1 MPGQTVAWLRK
12 LNVIIRAFIMHLLH
26 LQSLVQTLRA
36 GLKSRGNAFSD
47 AGKSWRTGGFR
58 RIVTAVVLVL
68 TMALPAVADKAK
80 SLYDKGTDAEARQNW
95 EQAYELYK
103 QAYDLKPKELRYR
116 TAFER
121 SRFQAAAAHVHRGQQ
136 LRESGDLSKALAEFM
151 RAAQIDPSSDVAR
164 QEIQR
169 TQEMDKSQGP
179 RSAAPSRMTDLGRI
193 AAEAEAPPELKPISN
208 VPITMRMNE
217 DSKNVYTA
225 IGKLAGINVLFDPDY
240 VSRRITIDLNNV
252 SLYQA
257 LEVVA
262 LQSKTFWRPVTP
274 NTIIVASDT
283 KAKRTEVEPN
293 VVKTFY
299 LSNLAGNTEIQDV
312 VNTLRTVVE
321 ITRVISLPS
330 QNAIVIRG
338 TPDQV
343 SLAEKLVS
351 DLDKARPEVIVD
363 IAVMQVSRDK
373 LKNLGLQPPT
383 TASIQ
388 LQNNV
393 TTTTTTT
400 GTTTG
405 TTTTPAT
412 TSGSTNSVTLNKL
425 ANLTS
430 NDFLVTIPGA
440 TANFLFTDSDTKIIQ
455 NPQIR
460 ALDNQ
465 KATLKIGDRV
475 PVATGSFQPGIGGV
489 GINPLVN
496 TQFQYIDVGVNID
509 VTPNVHTIANEV
521 TLKITMEVSSVSSHV
536 NIGGID
542 QPVIGQRRVEHTIRL
557 REGEV
562 SLMGGMLE
570 EDLLKSVNG
579 YPFLSQVPLLK
590 YLFSNQ
596 NTEKR
601 TNEIVFVLIPHIVRS
616 QEVTEANLRPID
628 VGTAN
633 AIELRRA
640 APKGGNGGSASVAR
654 PVTAQAPATT
664 PAAQPPSAPATP
676 ITTTPA
682 QAAGGQ
688 MNVPPMSTTQP
699 TTIAPATP
707 APSAAQPSMPSGAAI
722 MSFDPPQV
730 APAVGSTFA
739 VNVTVNGAS
748 NLYSMPVQLSY
759 DPKSLQLLNVSN
771 GNFLSRDGQPVV
783 IVHREDGPG
792 LEQVSA
798 TRPPG
803 SGGVSGSGTVFTLT
817 FMAKAAG
824 QSTLSITKAAAR
836 DPQMQPVQV
845 TPGQAMVTVK

>member
-1 MPGQTVAWLRK
+1 
-12 LNVIIRAFIMHLLH
+12 MHLLQR
-26 LQSLVQTLRA
+26 QSLRQTWRA
-36 GLKSRGNAFSD
+36 GLRSHPNARNSGARWGVVRFGRL
-47 AGKSWRTGGFR
+47 A
-58 RIVTAVVLVL
+58 TAFLLVL
-68 TMALPAVADKAK
+68 TLALPAAADKAK
-80 SLYDKGTDAEARQNW
+80 GFYDKGRDAEARQNW
-95 EQAYELYK
+95 EQAYEFYK

-116 TAFER
+116 AAFER
-121 SRFQAAAAHVHRGQQ
+121 SRFQAGASHVHRGQK
-136 LRESGDLSKALAEFM
+136 LRDDGNLQQALVEFM
-151 RAAQIDPSSDVAR
+151 RAAEIDPSSDIAR
-164 QEIQR
+164 QEIRR
-169 TQEMDKSQGP
+169 TQEMDKGKGP
-179 RSAAPSRMTDLGRI
+179 QAAAPSRVTDLGRM
-193 AAEAEAPPELKPISN
+193 AAEAEGPAELKPISA
-208 VPITMRMNE
+208 VPITMRMTE
-217 DSKNVYTA
+217 DTKNVYTA
-225 IGKLAGINVLFDPDY
+225 VGKLAGVNVLFDPDY

-257 LEVVA
+257 LEIVA
-262 LQSKTFWRPVTP
+262 LESKTFWRAVTP
-274 NTIIVASDT
+274 NTIFVATDT
-283 KAKRTEVEPN
+283 KAKRTEIEQN

-299 LSNLAGNTEIQDV
+299 LANLAQTTEIQDV

-321 ITRVISLPS
+321 ITRVISLPT

-343 SLAEKLVS
+343 ALAEKLVT
-351 DLDKARPEVIVD
+351 DLDKARPEVVVD

-373 LKNLGLQPPT
+373 LKNLGLSPPT
-383 TASIQ
+383 SASIQ

-393 TTTTTTT
+393 TPTTTTT
-400 GTTTG
+400 GTTTTT
-405 TTTTPAT
+405 TTTTPT
-412 TSGSTNSVTLNKL
+412 TSGTTGLTLNKL

-460 ALDNQ
+460 ALDGQ

-509 VTPNVHTIANEV
+509 VQPTVHAAHEV

-570 EDLLKSVNG
+570 EDVLKSVNG
-579 YPFLSQVPLLK
+579 YPWLSQVPILK
-590 YLFSNQ
+590 YLFSSQ
-596 NTEKR
+596 NTERR
-601 TNEIVFVLIPHIVRS
+601 TNEIVFVLIPHIIRGQDVND
-616 QEVTEANLRPID
+616 VNLRAIE

-633 AIELRRA
+633 AIGLRRA
-640 APKGGNGGSASVAR
+640 APKPSPNGNGGSASAAR
-654 PVTAQAPATT
+654 PVTAQAPAQPQSATGQNSMMPGAQAA
-664 PAAQPPSAPATP
+664 PAQATP
-676 ITTTPA
+676 IPTQPA
-682 QAAGGQ
+682 QAVPAP
-688 MNVPPMSTTQP
+688 VPPQTGPAATQP
-699 TTIAPATP
+699 PQGT
-707 APSAAQPSMPSGAAI
+707 SGAAI

-730 APAVGSTFA
+730 TPAVGSTFA
-739 VNVTVNGAS
+739 VNVTVSGAN
-748 NLYSMPVQLSY
+748 NLFSVPVQLSY

-771 GNFLSRDGQPVV
+771 GSFLSRDGQPVV

-803 SGGVSGSGTVFTLT
+803 SGGVSGTGTVFTLT
-817 FMAKAAG
+817 FMAKSAG
-824 QSTLSITKAAAR
+824 QSTLAITRAGAR
-836 DPQMQPVQV
+836 DPAMQPVQV

>member
-1 MPGQTVAWLRK
+1 M
-12 LNVIIRAFIMHLLH
+12 
-26 LQSLVQTLRA
+26 RA
-36 GLKSRGNAFSD
+36 GLRSHTGARNSG
-47 AGKSWRTGGFR
+47 AGWG
-58 RIVTAVVLVL
+58 VVRFGRLATTILLVL
-68 TMALPAVADKAK
+68 TLALPAAADKAK
-80 SLYDKGTDAEARQNW
+80 GFYDKGRDAEARQNW
-95 EQAYELYK
+95 EQAYEFYK

-116 TAFER
+116 AAFER
-121 SRFQAAAAHVHRGQQ
+121 SRFQAGASHVHRGQK
-136 LRESGDLSKALAEFM
+136 LRDDGNLQQALVEFM
-151 RAAQIDPSSDVAR
+151 RAAEIDPSSDIAR
-164 QEIQR
+164 QEIRR
-169 TQEMDKSQGP
+169 TQEMDKGKGP
-179 RSAAPSRMTDLGRI
+179 QSAAPSRTTDLGRM
-193 AAEAEAPPELKPISN
+193 AAEAEGPAELKPISA
-208 VPITMRMNE
+208 VPITMRMTE
-217 DSKNVYTA
+217 DTKNVYTA
-225 IGKLAGINVLFDPDY
+225 VGKLAGVNVLFDPDY

-257 LEVVA
+257 LEIVA
-262 LQSKTFWRPVTP
+262 LESKTFWRAVTP
-274 NTIIVASDT
+274 NTIFVAADT
-283 KAKRTEVEPN
+283 KAKRTEIEQN

-299 LSNLAGNTEIQDV
+299 LANLAQTTEIQDV

-321 ITRVISLPS
+321 ITRVISLPT

-343 SLAEKLVS
+343 ALAEKLVT
-351 DLDKARPEVIVD
+351 DLDKARPEVVVD

-373 LKNLGLQPPT
+373 LKNLGLSPPT

-393 TTTTTTT
+393 TPTTTTT

-405 TTTTPAT
+405 TTTTTTPT
-412 TSGSTNSVTLNKL
+412 TSGTTGLTLNKL

-460 ALDNQ
+460 ALDGQ

-509 VTPNVHTIANEV
+509 VQPTVHAAHEV

-570 EDLLKSVNG
+570 EDVLKSVNG
-579 YPFLSQVPLLK
+579 YPWLSQVPILK
-590 YLFSNQ
+590 YLFSSQ
-596 NTEKR
+596 NTERR
-601 TNEIVFVLIPHIVRS
+601 TNEIVFVLIPHIIRGQDVND
-616 QEVTEANLRPID
+616 VNLRAIE

-633 AIELRRA
+633 AIGLRRA
-640 APKGGNGGSASVAR
+640 APKPSPNGNGGSASAPR
-654 PVTAQAPATT
+654 PVTAQAPAQPQSATGQN
-664 PAAQPPSAPATP
+664 PMMPGAQA
-676 ITTTPA
+676 TPA
-682 QAAGGQ
+682 QAT
-688 MNVPPMSTTQP
+688 PMPTQP
-699 TTIAPATP
+699 AQAVP
-707 APSAAQPSMPSGAAI
+707 APVPTQPGPAATQPPQGMSGTAI

-739 VNVTVNGAS
+739 VNVTVSGAS
-748 NLYSMPVQLSY
+748 NLFSVPVQLSY

-771 GNFLSRDGQPVV
+771 GSFLSRDGQPVV

-803 SGGVSGSGTVFTLT
+803 SGGVSGTGTVFTLT
-817 FMAKAAG
+817 FMAKSAG
-824 QSTLSITKAAAR
+824 QSTLAITRAGAR
-836 DPQMQPVQV
+836 DPAMQPVQV

>member
-1 MPGQTVAWLRK
+1 M
-12 LNVIIRAFIMHLLH
+12 
-26 LQSLVQTLRA
+26 RA
-36 GLKSRGNAFSD
+36 GLRSHTGARNSG
-47 AGKSWRTGGFR
+47 AGWG
-58 RIVTAVVLVL
+58 VVRFGRLATTILLVL
-68 TMALPAVADKAK
+68 TLALPAAADKAK
-80 SLYDKGTDAEARQNW
+80 GFYDKGRDAEARQNW
-95 EQAYELYK
+95 EQAYEFYK

-116 TAFER
+116 AAFER
-121 SRFQAAAAHVHRGQQ
+121 SRFQAGASHVHRGQK
-136 LRESGDLSKALAEFM
+136 LRDDGDLQQALVEFM
-151 RAAQIDPSSDVAR
+151 RAAEIDPSSDIAR
-164 QEIQR
+164 QEIRR
-169 TQEMDKSQGP
+169 TQEMDKGKGP
-179 RSAAPSRMTDLGRI
+179 QSAAPSRTTDLGRM
-193 AAEAEAPPELKPISN
+193 AAEAEGPAELKPISA
-208 VPITMRMNE
+208 VPITMRMTE
-217 DSKNVYTA
+217 DTKNVYTA
-225 IGKLAGINVLFDPDY
+225 VGKLAGVNVLFDPDY

-257 LEVVA
+257 LEIVA
-262 LQSKTFWRPVTP
+262 LESKTFWRAVTP
-274 NTIIVASDT
+274 NTIFVAADT
-283 KAKRTEVEPN
+283 KAKRTEIEQN

-299 LSNLAGNTEIQDV
+299 LANLAQTTEIQDV
-312 VNTLRTVVE
+312 VYTLRTVVE
-321 ITRVISLPS
+321 ITRVISLPT

-343 SLAEKLVS
+343 ALAEKLVT
-351 DLDKARPEVIVD
+351 DLDKARPEVVVD

-373 LKNLGLQPPT
+373 LKNLGLSPPT

-393 TTTTTTT
+393 TPTTTTTTT
-400 GTTTG
+400 GTTT
-405 TTTTPAT
+405 TTTPT
-412 TSGSTNSVTLNKL
+412 TSGTTGLTLNKL

-460 ALDNQ
+460 ALDGQ

-509 VTPNVHTIANEV
+509 VQPTVHAAHEV

-570 EDLLKSVNG
+570 EDVLKSVNG
-579 YPFLSQVPLLK
+579 YPWLSQVPILK
-590 YLFSNQ
+590 YLFSSQ
-596 NTEKR
+596 NTERR
-601 TNEIVFVLIPHIVRS
+601 TNEIVFVLIPHIIRGQDVND
-616 QEVTEANLRPID
+616 VNLRAIE

-633 AIELRRA
+633 AIGLRRA
-640 APKGGNGGSASVAR
+640 APKPSPNGNGGSASAPR
-654 PVTAQAPATT
+654 PVTAQAPAQPQSATGQN
-664 PAAQPPSAPATP
+664 PMMPGAQAA
-676 ITTTPA
+676 PA
-682 QAAGGQ
+682 QA
-688 MNVPPMSTTQP
+688 NPMPTQP
-699 TTIAPATP
+699 AQAVP
-707 APSAAQPSMPSGAAI
+707 APVPTQPGPAATQPPQGMSGTAI

-739 VNVTVNGAS
+739 VNVTVSGAS
-748 NLYSMPVQLSY
+748 NLFSVPVQLSY

-771 GNFLSRDGQPVV
+771 GSFLSRDGQPVV

-803 SGGVSGSGTVFTLT
+803 SGGVSGTGTVFTLT
-817 FMAKAAG
+817 FMAKSAG
-824 QSTLSITKAAAR
+824 QSTLAITRAGAR
-836 DPQMQPVQV
+836 DPAMQPVQV

>member
-1 MPGQTVAWLRK
+1 M
-12 LNVIIRAFIMHLLH
+12 
-26 LQSLVQTLRA
+26 
-36 GLKSRGNAFSD
+36 
-47 AGKSWRTGGFR
+47 
-58 RIVTAVVLVL
+58 VL
-68 TMALPAVADKAK
+68 TLALPAAADKAK

-136 LRESGDLSKALAEFM
+136 LRDAGDLTKALAEFM

-169 TQEMDKSQGP
+169 TQEMDKAGGP
-179 RSAAPSRMTDLGRI
+179 RSTGPSRTTDLGRI
-193 AAEAEAPPELKPISN
+193 AAKAEGPPEMKPISN

-240 VSRRITIDLNNV
+240 VSRRISIDLNNV

-257 LEVVA
+257 LEIVA
-262 LQSKTFWRPVTP
+262 LQSKTFWRAVTP
-274 NTIIVASDT
+274 NTIIVAADT

-299 LSNLAGNTEIQDV
+299 LSNLASTTEIQDV

-330 QNAIVIRG
+330 QNSIVIRG

-343 SLAEKLVS
+343 ALAEKLVT

-373 LKNLGLQPPT
+373 LRNLGLSPPT

-393 TTTTTTT
+393 TTTTTST

-405 TTTTPAT
+405 TTTTTPT
-412 TSGSTNSVTLNKL
+412 TTGGSTNSVTLNKL

-542 QPVIGQRRVEHTIRL
+542 QPVIGQRRVEHMIRL

-579 YPFLSQVPLLK
+579 YPWLSQVPLLK
-590 YLFSNQ
+590 YLFSAQ
-596 NTEKR
+596 NTERR

-616 QEVTEANLRPID
+616 QDVTEANLRPID

-640 APKGGNGGSASVAR
+640 APKAANGGNGGSASTTR
-654 PVTAQAPATT
+654 PVTAQAPGQMQMPAGEQARAPMAAS
-664 PAAQPPSAPATP
+664 PAAASG
-676 ITTTPA
+676 A
-682 QAAGGQ
+682 Q
-688 MNVPPMSTTQP
+688 M
-699 TTIAPATP
+699 TP
-707 APSAAQPSMPSGAAI
+707 APAGSVTPAMPTPTPAPNAPGGAAI

-730 APAVGSTFA
+730 SPAVGSTFA
-739 VNVTVNGAS
+739 VNVTVNGAN
-748 NLYSMPVQLSY
+748 NLYSMPVQVSY

-783 IVHREDGPG
+783 IVHREDCPG

-817 FMAKAAG
+817 FMAKTAG
-824 QSTLSITKAAAR
+824 QSTLSITKAGAR